1 MSVAGKMGAVL
12 GKEVAKILKP
22 LQKNVKFK
30 KKYDIDLGKE
40 SATERSIRDVRA
52 DKGRGGARAADA
64 GSDPI
69 VIGKKSMA
77 TFAEGLGNAPLSRIK
92 NKLEKLGEE
101 IPAAKTAFDKLEEL
115 DADRESS
122 RQLKSQIGKTG
133 GKKIPDGIYV
143 NKKTGE
149 VFNINKLDIR
159 VKKLP
164 GSINDYFR
172 NPTKEELNK
181 VSRNIAARRNLKK
194 TGEDMESTIK
204 RLQLQLVAKI
214 NRTKGKDRG
223 SKIGLNKGGAI
234 TKSNKGSQDF
244 RNGGMVLS
252 TVDRRKKRG

>member
-40 SATERSIRDVRA
+40 SAAEKSVRDVRA

-101 IPAAKTAFDKLEEL
+101 IPAAKTAFNKLEE
-115 DADRESS
+115 
-122 RQLKSQIGKTG
+122 
-133 GKKIPDGIYV
+133 PV
-143 NKKTGE
+143 
-149 VFNINKLDIR
+149 
-159 VKKLP
+159 
-164 GSINDYFR
+164 
-172 NPTKEELNK
+172 
-181 VSRNIAARRNLKK
+181 
-194 TGEDMESTIK
+194 
-204 RLQLQLVAKI
+204 
-214 NRTKGKDRG
+214 
-223 SKIGLNKGGAI
+223 
-234 TKSNKGSQDF
+234 
-244 RNGGMVLS
+244 
-252 TVDRRKKRG
+252 